1 MKKKKKRDAQEEDG
15 CQAMLGPGNHVQNF
29 GLYPKS
35 NGNPLMYFFFE
46 LGILLRYDWNKK
58 QSVQFTV

>member
-1 MKKKKKRDAQEEDG
+1 
-15 CQAMLGPGNHVQNF
+15 MLGPGNHVQNF

-58 QSVQFTV
+58 QSVQFNV